1 MADRQ
6 SEASLTGRR
15 IAHYE
20 IADRIGA
27 GGMGQVYRAKDTK
40 LGRHVAIK
48 VLPPSF
54 SSDPGRRGR
63 FEQEARALAALNH
76 PNIAAIY
83 GFENEHDSCA
93 LVLELVE
100 GPTLEDRL
108 AKGRMPLK
116 EVLRIARQIA
126 DGLEAAHERDI
137 AHRDLKPANIKI
149 SRNGI
154 VKVLDFGLAK
164 ALSTGASTSSQAPVE
179 TTQGI
184 VLGTPAYMSPEQATG
199 QTTDQATDIWAFGCV
214 LFEMLSGRRAFS
226 GDSTT
231 EVIGS
236 VLGREPDWNLL
247 PDDLPENVRR
257 LLRHCLDKD
266 VRRRMHHIADA
277 RLELD
282 DLLETSTI
290 ATASPRP
297 KSRMLWPALG
307 GAVLLGAF
315 GAYFLNMRPAV
326 PSSTGQR
333 EPSTIVEKQITTNPI
348 EDPVVFAAISP
359 DGKYVA
365 YNDSTAIRI
374 RLIDTGETRTLSVP
388 PEFCFR

>member
-1 MADRQ
+1 MADRH
-6 SEASLTGRR
+6 SEPSLTGRR

-20 IADRIGA
+20 VADQIGA

-54 SSDPGRRGR
+54 SSDPSRRGR

-100 GPTLEDRL
+100 GPTLEERL
-108 AKGRMPLK
+108 KKGRLPLK
-116 EVLRIARQIA
+116 EALRIARQIA

-149 SRNGI
+149 ARNGM

-164 ALSTGASTSSQAPVE
+164 AMGAEPSTSSEAPFQ

-199 QTTDQATDIWAFGCV
+199 QSTDQGTDIWAFGCV
-214 LFEMLSGRRAFS
+214 LFEMLAGRRAFP
-226 GDSTT
+226 GDSST
-231 EVIGS
+231 EIIGS
-236 VLGREPDWNLL
+236 VLGREPNWDLL
-247 PDDLPENVRR
+247 PADVPENVRR

-297 KSRMLWPALG
+297 KSRMLWPALA

-315 GAYFLNMRPAV
+315 AAYFLNIRPAV
-326 PSSTGQR
+326 PGSNEQR
-333 EPSTIVEKQITTNPI
+333 EPSTIVEKQITTNPV